1 MPIDPTEL
9 LTLARNLVDR
19 NPGAQIEGDLRRA
32 ISTAYYAVFHLLITA
47 AMSNIVKDV
56 AFRPRLGRMFQ
67 HGQMKTFCT
76 EYLARKNP
84 DKATNELRLI
94 ADAFREL
101 HVARE
106 EAEYD
111 GSVTVEHAYAASKV
125 KHAEAA
131 FNAWLTAEGQPT
143 TTDFFQD
150 LFIKSVSK
158 R

>member
-1 MPIDPTEL
+1 MPINPTEL

-19 NPGAQIEGDLRRA
+19 NPGAQIEGELRRA

-56 AFRPRLGRMFQ
+56 AFRPRLGRAFP
-67 HGQMKTFCT
+67 HGLMKNFCE
-76 EYLARKNP
+76 EYFRKNP
-84 DKATNELRLI
+84 DKATDELRLI

-101 HVARE
+101 HAARE

-111 GSVTVEHAYAASKV
+111 GAVTVEHAYAASKV
-125 KHAEAA
+125 KQAEAA
-131 FNAWLTAEGQPT
+131 FNAWLTAEVQPT
-143 TTDFFQD
+143 ATDFFQD
-150 LFIKSVSK
+150 LFIKCVIK